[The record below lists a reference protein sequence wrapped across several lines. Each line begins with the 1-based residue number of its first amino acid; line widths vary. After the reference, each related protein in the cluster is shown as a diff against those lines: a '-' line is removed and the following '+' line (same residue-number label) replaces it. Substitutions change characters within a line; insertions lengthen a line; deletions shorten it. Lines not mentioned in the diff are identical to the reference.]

1 MQKKQLLASPA
12 EVPFAVLLQRLQSN
26 GWDCPAEIVVKLW
39 VKLTQPVPNSYIAA
53 LQTEIRAVDS
63 AQGRQDSLVC
73 AELTVKDVPRLI
85 DTRNA
90 PARVVRLTPTAV
102 YMYPQ

>member
-12 EVPFAVLLQRLQSN
+12 KVPFAVLLQRLQSN
-26 GWDCPAEIVVKLW
+26 GWDCRDSGQTLGQTYPTCPQL
-39 VKLTQPVPNSYIAA
+39 LHCRIAP
-53 LQTEIRAVDS
+53 EIRAVDS
-63 AQGRQDSLVC
+63 AQGRQDSLIC
-73 AELTVKDVPRLI
+73 AKLTVKDVPRLI

-90 PARVVRLTPTAV
+90 PARVVRLTTAV